1 GGGGLQLEVERHAE
15 ALPEREAPRAVDA
28 AAERRVHDELHAAGL
43 VEEAFGDDTALRGHR
58 AEDRTRFGE
67 VADDLLGAVG
77 GEPALGREPVDRG
90 TPVGEPRHH
99 VAAERRHGGRQL
111 ARTGGR
117 LAEPERNGGRRAG
130 RSRPC
135 TRSKWT
141 SAPRRPRRVA
151 TPSASMSMT
160 ASKSSRE
167 SRRKP
172 YARRTRAQSSS
183 TPISPVAIVAAH
195 CWARTSSGFSGTL
208 RRSSSPARTARTA
221 AAACTRSSRV
231 RGKNTPRGTA

>member
-1 GGGGLQLEVERHAE
+1 
-15 ALPEREAPRAVDA
+15 
-28 AAERRVHDELHAAGL
+28 HDELHAAGL

-58 AEDRTRFGE
+58 AEDGARFGE

-117 LAEPERNGGRRAG
+117 LAEPERNGGRRARG
-130 RSRPC
+130 
-135 TRSKWT
+135 
-141 SAPRRPRRVA
+141 VA
-151 TPSASMSMT
+151 APSASMSMT

-183 TPISPVAIVAAH
+183 TPIAPVAIVAAH

-231 RGKNTPRGTA
+231 SGKNTPRGTAPRAWPERPTRWTSV